1 MVMIIVLLV
10 AFLLVFNRSLTAKN
24 KKIDT
29 LLFWWTI
36 QQSLRYVNRHNY
48 DKIDQWI
55 DGINGTIGR
64 FIDRS
69 RSILISQM
77 DIISVKKDEMMTID
91 DWSIYQSKW
100 SMNRNETCSGHQL
113 INSSGG
119 TRSWTPANHFL
130 LCSYL

>member
-1 MVMIIVLLV
+1 MNDEWWMVMIIVLLV
-10 AFLLVFNRSLTAKN
+10 AFLLVFNRSLAAKN
-24 KKIDT
+24 KRIDT
-29 LLFWWTI
+29 FFFGERFT
-36 QQSLRYVNRHNY
+36 NRC
-48 DKIDQWI
+48 DTWI
-55 DGINGTIGR
+55 VITMIKSINGTIGR